1 MAEVWIL
8 VDEVVDAQ
16 AASTST
22 TNKLVPALQQAI
34 ARSAISFNVQ
44 VVPTISDRL
53 TKTEFNDKENIL
65 LCPLTLNLPDN
76 LQFPGSGVYQAC
88 RDVTKLRDRIQKLGY
103 ATGDGNFWLPIV
115 LTAKGPLYAEV
126 IGLKENNYYQPIHV
140 GDEVRQVLYQMGWK
154 VLRSLNA
161 LPATYLMQFGFEGKD
176 IYFDRLL
183 PFPGE
188 AAIASIGIQSPDLFA
203 CHWHCLMGL
212 PLFEL
217 CIVGDLNQPGNTA
230 LK

>member
-1 MAEVWIL
+1 MAEVWIV
-8 VDEVVDAQ
+8 VDGLVDAQ
-16 AASTST
+16 VASTST
-22 TNKLVPALQQAI
+22 TTKMVQALQQAI
-34 ARSAISFNVQ
+34 ARSGVSFNVQ
-44 VVPTISDRL
+44 VVATTSDRL
-53 TKTEFNDKENIL
+53 TKTEFYDKENI

-76 LQFPGSGVYQAC
+76 LQFPASGIYQAC
-88 RDVTKLRDRIQKLGY
+88 RDVTKLRHQVQELGY
-103 ATGDGNFWLPIV
+103 ATGDGSFWLPIV

-161 LPATYLMQFGFEGKD
+161 PSATYLMQFGFEGQD
-176 IYFDRLL
+176 IYIDRLL

-188 AAIASIGIQSPDLFA
+188 AATASIGIQSPDLFA

-217 CIVGDLNQPGNTA
+217 SIVGDLNQP
-230 LK
+230 

>member
-1 MAEVWIL
+1 MAEVWII
-8 VDEVVDAQ
+8 VDGLVDAQ
-16 AASTST
+16 VASTST
-22 TNKLVPALQQAI
+22 TNKMVQAQEQAI
-34 ARSAISFNVQ
+34 ARSAISVNVQ
-44 VVPTISDRL
+44 VVAATSDRL
-53 TKTEFNDKENIL
+53 TKTKFNDKENIL

-76 LQFPGSGVYQAC
+76 IQFPGSAVYQAC
-88 RDVTKLRDRIQKLGY
+88 RDVTKLRDRIQELGY

-126 IGLKENNYYQPIHV
+126 IGLKDNDYYQPIHV

-161 LPATYLMQFGFEGKD
+161 PPATYLMQFGFEGKD
-176 IYFDRLL
+176 IYFDKLL

-217 CIVGDLNQPGNTA
+217 SIAGDLNQPEIPP
-230 LK
+230 